1 MFFPRCHH
9 KLLPSFLPSRLG
21 SNVTYHIR
29 HFYSFSFDWR
39 TVALQC
45 YNGFC
50 HTSTWIGH
58 RYTYA
63 PSLLNSSPTS
73 LPIPLQTLFLIGL
86 YLNRIFLVAQM
97 VKNLPSMQKTWVWSL
112 GRKDLLEKEM
122 AIHSSILAWR
132 IPWTQEPGKPW
143 GHKRVRHNWATKLLL
158 NYIYVKVKVI
168 QSCPT
173 LYDPMDCIA
182 FPFSRESSQ
191 SRDRTQVFRCI

>member
-21 SNVTYHIR
+21 SNATYHIR

-50 HTSTWIGH
+50 LTSTWIGH

-63 PSLLNSSPTS
+63 LSLLNSSSTS

-97 VKNLPSMQKTWVWSL
+97 VKNLPAMIPGSERSPGEGNGNPLQYSC
-112 GRKDLLEKEM
+112 LE
-122 AIHSSILAWR
+122 
-132 IPWTQEPGKPW
+132 
-143 GHKRVRHNWATKLLL
+143 N
-158 NYIYVKVKVI
+158 
-168 QSCPT
+168 
-173 LYDPMDCIA
+173 PMDPGA
-182 FPFSRESSQ
+182 WQAMGSQ
-191 SRDRTQVFRCI
+191 KSQTQLSD